1 LDRQLRHWRSPLS
14 SIFSDEYRRALK
26 LLVQVRKRA
35 GVTQQQIAKKL
46 ARPQSFVSKYER
58 GERRLDVVEFLRI
71 SRLLDADPVALLR
84 EIDERS
90 V

>member
-1 LDRQLRHWRSPLS
+1 LS

-35 GVTQQQIAKKL
+35 GVTQQQLAKKL